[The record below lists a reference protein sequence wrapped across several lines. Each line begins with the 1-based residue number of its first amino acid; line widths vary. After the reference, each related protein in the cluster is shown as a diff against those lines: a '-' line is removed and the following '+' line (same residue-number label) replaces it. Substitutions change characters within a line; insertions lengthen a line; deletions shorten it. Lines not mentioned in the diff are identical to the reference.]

1 MITLTL
7 LGIIATAEILRLLL
21 VYKKISKKTHFKQ
34 KYEGTQKMIW
44 DLEFKIFKT
53 REIREEIRKEYD
65 FMQARIEAS
74 KKQIA
79 DSITAEPERKRIE
92 DQLVLAERDAG
103 RFLEQIKALDLEISG
118 SKPTDQYP
126 NGVTGITNQID
137 SLRELQEMLNE
148 WIKKL

>member
-126 NGVTGITNQID
+126 DGVTGIMNQID